1 MNNEEKEYRKWQ
13 LKSMLKN
20 SDYITLK
27 YMEGQITENEFQ
39 ISKVQRAEWRRELEE
54 LEKK

>member
-1 MNNEEKEYRKWQ
+1 MNDKEYRIWQ
-13 LKSMLKN
+13 LKCKLKN
-20 SDYITLK
+20 TDYITLK

-39 ISKVQRAEWRRELEE
+39 IAKVQRAEWRKELEE